1 MAKSRAIFQFRG
13 MRTNPPSAP
22 PVTESQMTM
31 RERVL
36 RILRYEDYDWM
47 PVVHFGF
54 WDELYD
60 KWEAE
65 GRIPCDAER
74 KELGRGS
81 GERMVA
87 EKLGF
92 DIGWGEAV
100 DASAGLRPRFHW
112 EILQTFPDGSRHVRQ
127 EDGVTVMDHPGV
139 LSIPSEVDHLLKDRA
154 SWEEHYLPRL
164 QWSPERGKE
173 RWVTTPAGGA
183 RFDAGGLDYLRR
195 EDRAELL
202 GLWSGSLIG
211 WVRDWIGI
219 EGLSYMFADDPDLVR
234 EIVDTIGGLSLR
246 LVEEFF
252 DTGAKVD
259 YLHFWEDICFNK
271 GPLVN
276 PAFFREVC
284 APWYAKITGV
294 ARARGVGFSSVDCD
308 GCIDSLVPI
317 WLESGTNIM
326 FPIEVGTWSASILP
340 WREKYGREI
349 RGVGGMD
356 KRVFAIDRP
365 AIDAEIERLK
375 PLVDLGGYIP
385 CPDHRIPLEAEWDL
399 VRYYCDRMRQA
410 FGR

>member
-1 MAKSRAIFQFRG
+1 MAKNRAIFQFCD
-13 MRTNPPSAP
+13 MRTNSPAVTS
-22 PVTESQMTM
+22 VTEVQMTM

-36 RILRYEDYDWM
+36 RILRYEEYDWM

-65 GRIPCDAER
+65 GRIPCGAER

-92 DIGWGEAV
+92 DIGWGDGAFP
-100 DASAGLRPRFHW
+100 SIGLDPGFQW
-112 EILQTFPDGSRHVRQ
+112 EILQTFPDGSRHIRQ
-127 EDGVTVMDHPGV
+127 SDGVTVMDHPGV
-139 LSIPSEVDHLLKDRA
+139 LSIPSEVEHLLKDRA

-164 QWSPERGKE
+164 QWFPERIK
-173 RWVTTPAGGA
+173 
-183 RFDAGGLDYLRR
+183 DADLAVLQRV
-195 EDRAELL
+195 DRSELQAL
-202 GLWSGSLIG
+202 HAGSLIG
-211 WVRDWIGI
+211 WPRNWVGI
-219 EGLSYMFADDPDLVR
+219 EGLSYMLADDPDLVR
-234 EIVDTIGGLSLR
+234 EIVDTVGGLLLR
-246 LVEEFF
+246 VIGEALAR
-252 DTGAKVD
+252 GAKPD

-284 APWYAKITGV
+284 APWYAKITDV
-294 ARARGVGFSSVDCD
+294 ARKHGVEFASVDCD
-308 GCIDSLVPI
+308 GCIDTLVPI
-317 WLESGTNIM
+317 WLESGVNIM
-326 FPIEVGTWSASILP
+326 FPIEVGTWSASIRP
-340 WREKYGREI
+340 WREKYGCEI

-356 KRVFAIDRP
+356 KRVFALDRP
-365 AIDAEIERLK
+365 AIDAEIERLR

-399 VRYYCDRMRQA
+399 VRYYCDRMREA
-410 FGR
+410 FAR

>member
-1 MAKSRAIFQFRG
+1 M
-13 MRTNPPSAP
+13 T
-22 PVTESQMTM
+22 PVKGTQRTM
-31 RERVL
+31 RERIL
-36 RILRYEDYDWM
+36 RILRYEEYDGM

-60 KWEAE
+60 KWETE

-92 DIGWGEAV
+92 DLGWSEAARAPV
-100 DASAGLRPRFHW
+100 GLRPDFERVV
-112 EILQTFPDGSRHVRQ
+112 LQVFPDGSRHVRQ
-127 EDGVTVMDHPGV
+127 ADGVTVMDHPGV
-139 LSIPSEVDHLLKDRA
+139 LSIPSEVSHLLTDRA

-164 QWSPERGKE
+164 QWSPERVKE
-173 RWVTTPAGGA
+173 GQVSTPSGEMS
-183 RFDAGGLDYLRR
+183 FDAGGLDYLRR
-195 EDRAELL
+195 DDRCELQAF
-202 GLWSGSLIG
+202 WAGSLIG
-211 WVRDWIGI
+211 WARNWIGV
-219 EGLSYMFADDPDLVR
+219 EGLSYMLADDPDLVR
-234 EIVDTIGGLSLR
+234 EIIDTVGALILR
-246 LVEEFF
+246 VTGDFF
-252 DTGAKVD
+252 DAGGKAD

-276 PAFFREVC
+276 PAFFREAC
-284 APWYAKITGV
+284 APWYAKITEV
-294 ARARGVGFSSVDCD
+294 ARAHGVGFTSLDCD
-308 GCIDSLVPI
+308 GCIDLLLPI
-317 WLESGTNIM
+317 WLESGVNVM
-326 FPIEVGTWSASILP
+326 FPIEVGTWAASIRP

-399 VRYYCDRMRQA
+399 VRYYCDRMRET
-410 FGR
+410 FSR

>member
-1 MAKSRAIFQFRG
+1 MRA
-13 MRTNPPSAP
+13 
-22 PVTESQMTM
+22 
-31 RERVL
+31 RVL
-36 RILRYEDYDWM
+36 SILHYENYDSM

-100 DASAGLRPRFHW
+100 GVSVGLRPEFQRQ
-112 EILQTFPDGSRHVRQ
+112 ILQTFPDGSRHVRQ
-127 EDGVTVMDHPGV
+127 SDGVTVFDHPGV
-139 LSIPSEVDHLLKDRA
+139 LSIPSEVSHLLTDRA
-154 SWEEHYLPRL
+154 SWEEHYLPKL
-164 QWSPERGKE
+164 QWSPERLNGA
-173 RWVTTPAGGA
+173 WVSTTSGTV
-183 RFDAGGLDYLRR
+183 RFDGSGRDYLRR
-195 EDRAELL
+195 DDRAELQAL
-202 GLWSGSLIG
+202 RAGSLIG
-211 WVRDWIGI
+211 WVRNWVGV
-219 EGLSYMFADDPDLVR
+219 ENLAYMMSDDPGLVQ
-234 EIVDTIGGLSLR
+234 EIIDTVGGLILR
-246 LVEEFF
+246 GTGEFF
-252 DTGAKVD
+252 EQGGKAD

-284 APWYAKITGV
+284 APWYAKITDV
-294 ARARGVGFSSVDCD
+294 ARRHGVGFASVDCD
-308 GCIDSLVPI
+308 GCIDSLVPA
-317 WLESGTNIM
+317 WLESGVNVM
-326 FPIEVGTWSASILP
+326 FPIEVGTWSASIRP
-340 WREKYGREI
+340 WREKFGRAI

-356 KRVFAIDRP
+356 KRVFALDRP

-375 PLVDLGGYIP
+375 PLIDLGGYIP

-399 VRYYCDRMRQA
+399 VRYYCDRMRTA

>member
-1 MAKSRAIFQFRG
+1 
-13 MRTNPPSAP
+13 
-22 PVTESQMTM
+22 M

-36 RILRYEDYDWM
+36 HILRYEPYDWM

-54 WDELYD
+54 WNELYD

-92 DIGWGEAV
+92 DIGWGEGGY
-100 DASAGLRPRFHW
+100 SSNGLDPGFQR

-127 EDGVTVMDHPGV
+127 SDGVTVMDHPGA
-139 LSIPSEVDHLLKDRA
+139 LSIPSEVDHILKDRA

-164 QWSPERGKE
+164 QWFPERIKDE
-173 RWVTTPAGGA
+173 
-183 RFDAGGLDYLRR
+183 GLAVFQRK
-195 EDRAELL
+195 DRAELQAL
-202 GLWSGSLIG
+202 HAGSLIG
-211 WVRDWIGI
+211 WVRNWVGI
-219 EGLSYMFADDPDLVR
+219 EGLSYMLADDPDLVR
-234 EIVDTIGGLSLR
+234 EIVDTVGGLLLR
-246 LVEEFF
+246 AVGEVLAR
-252 DTGAKVD
+252 GANPD

-284 APWYAKITGV
+284 APWYAKITDAARKHGV
-294 ARARGVGFSSVDCD
+294 EFSSVDCD
-308 GCIDSLVPI
+308 GCIDALVPI
-317 WLESGTNIM
+317 WLESGATIM
-326 FPIEVGTWSASILP
+326 FPIEVGTWSASIRP
-340 WREKYGREI
+340 WREKFGRRI
-349 RGVGGMD
+349 LGVGGMD
-356 KRVFAIDRP
+356 KRVFAIGRP

-399 VRYYCDRMRQA
+399 VRYYCDRMRET

>member
-1 MAKSRAIFQFRG
+1 MQ
-13 MRTNPPSAP
+13 NPSSPTLAAADQ
-22 PVTESQMTM
+22 QMTM

-36 RILRYEDYDWM
+36 RILRYEEYDWM

-54 WDELYD
+54 WAELYD

-65 GRIPCDAER
+65 GRIPGAAER

-92 DIGWGEAV
+92 DIGWGDGV
-100 DASAGLRPRFHW
+100 CSSIGLDPGFPR
-112 EILQTFPDGSRHVRQ
+112 EILQTFPDGARHVRQ
-127 EDGVTVMDHPGV
+127 SDGVTVMDHPGV

-154 SWEEHYLPRL
+154 SWEEYYLPRL
-164 QWSPERGKE
+164 QWFPERIKAE
-173 RWVTTPAGGA
+173 DFAV
-183 RFDAGGLDYLRR
+183 FRR
-195 EDRAELL
+195 EDRTELQAL
-202 GLWSGSLIG
+202 SAGSLIG
-211 WVRDWIGI
+211 WVRNWIGI
-219 EGLSYMFADDPDLVR
+219 EGLSYMLADDPELVR
-234 EIVDTIGGLSLR
+234 EIVDTVGGLLLR
-246 LVEEFF
+246 LVGEFLA
-252 DTGAKVD
+252 DGAKPD

-284 APWYAKITGV
+284 APWYVKISDV
-294 ARARGVGFSSVDCD
+294 ARRHGVEFVSVDCD

-317 WLESGTNIM
+317 WLESGVNVM
-326 FPIEVGTWSASILP
+326 FPIEVGTWSASIRP
-340 WREKYGREI
+340 WREKYGRAI

-375 PLVDLGGYIP
+375 PLVDLGGYLP

-399 VRYYCDRMRQA
+399 VRYYCDRMRA
-410 FGR
+410 TFAR

>member
-1 MAKSRAIFQFRG
+1 MHDL
-13 MRTNPPSAP
+13 TPS
-22 PVTESQMTM
+22 VTEQQMTM

-36 RILRYEDYDWM
+36 RILRYEEYDWM

-65 GRIPCDAER
+65 GRIPGGEER
-74 KELGRGS
+74 KELGRGN

-92 DIGWGEAV
+92 DIGWG
-100 DASAGLRPRFHW
+100 DGASPSNGLHPGFQW
-112 EILQTFPDGSRHVRQ
+112 KILRTFPDGSRHVRQ
-127 EDGVTVMDHPGV
+127 SDGVTVMDHPGV

-164 QWSPERGKE
+164 QWIPDRIK
-173 RWVTTPAGGA
+173 AGDFA
-183 RFDAGGLDYLRR
+183 VCQR
-195 EDRAELL
+195 EDRAELQSL
-202 GLWSGSLIG
+202 YAGSLIG
-211 WVRDWIGI
+211 WARNWIGI
-219 EGLSYMFADDPDLVR
+219 EGLSYMLADDPELVR
-234 EIVDTIGGLSLR
+234 EIIDTIGGLLLR
-246 LVEEFF
+246 VVGEFLER
-252 DTGAKVD
+252 GAKPD

-276 PAFFREVC
+276 PAFFREAC
-284 APWYAKITGV
+284 APWYGKITDV
-294 ARARGVGFSSVDCD
+294 ARKHGVGFASVDCD

-317 WLESGTNIM
+317 WLENGVNVM
-326 FPIEVGTWSASILP
+326 FPIEVGTWAASIRP
-340 WREKYGREI
+340 WREKFGREI

-365 AIDAEIERLK
+365 AIDAEIERLR

-399 VRYYCDRMRQA
+399 VRYYCDRMHEILG
-410 FGR
+410 GRGSCAS

>member
-1 MAKSRAIFQFRG
+1 
-13 MRTNPPSAP
+13 
-22 PVTESQMTM
+22 MTM

-36 RILRYEDYDWM
+36 RILGYEEYDWM

-54 WDELYD
+54 WNELYD

-74 KELGRGS
+74 KELGNGS

-87 EKLGF
+87 KELGF
-92 DIGWGEAV
+92 DLGWGEAAGIPV
-100 DASAGLRPRFHW
+100 GLRPEFDRA
-112 EILQTFPDGSRHVRQ
+112 ILQVFPNGSRHVRQ
-127 EDGVTVMDHPGV
+127 ADGVTVMDHPGV
-139 LSIPSEVDHLLKDRA
+139 LSIPSEVNHLLTDRA
-154 SWEEHYLPRL
+154 SWHEHYLPRL
-164 QWSPERGKE
+164 QWSPQRIWEG
-173 RWVTTPAGGA
+173 WVSTPSGEA

-195 EDRAELL
+195 DDRAELKA
-202 GLWSGSLIG
+202 LWAGSLIG
-211 WVRDWIGI
+211 WVRNWIGV
-219 EGLSYMFADDPDLVR
+219 EGLAYMLADDPDLVR
-234 EIVDTIGGLSLR
+234 EIIDAVGALILR
-246 LVEEFF
+246 VTGDFF
-252 DTGAKVD
+252 DAGGKVD

-284 APWYAKITGV
+284 APWYAKITDL
-294 ARARGVGFSSVDCD
+294 ARSRGVRFASLDCD
-308 GCIDSLVPI
+308 GCIDLLVPI
-317 WLESGTNIM
+317 WLESGVNVM
-326 FPIEVGTWSASILP
+326 FPIEVGTWAASIRP

-356 KRVFAIDRP
+356 KRVFAIDRS

-399 VRYYCDRMRQA
+399 VRYYCDRMRQV